1 MSIKKYKFVSPGIQ
15 YREIDN
21 SQVTDEADE
30 LGALVI
36 GRAPR
41 GPAMRPVEVSSFSE
55 FVEIFGNPVGGGA
68 TSDAWR
74 NKDQSAPMYG
84 MYAAEAYLKNSS
96 PLTYVRLLGEE
107 HPRKVAGGEAGWVT
121 RDNSGNPNLVG
132 STGGGA
138 YGLFVIPSASLATDS
153 SATGSLAAVWYCNT
167 GYVRLS
173 GAVSGDSDPAQVYSA
188 SVGMFFNSQ
197 ENQKTFTA
205 EIMNA
210 SDDVLEKIVFNFTPT
225 SDQFIRKVF
234 NTNPTLANNNL
245 TNDLKTYHLGET
257 FERHLNES
265 FYLNEAATSTNDAFG
280 VILPLKLSDTSQ
292 GIEQADMRMST
303 KNAKT
308 GWFFSQELTPI
319 VGSSLS
325 APVVNGFKHSN
336 MQDLFRFVTLD
347 TGEWVQSNLKISIED
362 IRASQNEFNAW
373 GSFNVVIRQVSDK
386 DSAIREVER
395 FNSVNLNPYSTKYI
409 GKVIGDTY
417 TVWDDDESRYREY
430 GNHPNQSKFI
440 RVEVNSDVDN
450 GTTNPS
456 LLPFG
461 VYGPPRFKSIVFR
474 SGSTPDSPSPYYGL
488 HVSSSEVPGAPGEV
502 QAGGNTGFVF
512 YPVNSDLVVT
522 FNFPTPYLRVS
533 SSDGD
538 LQSHKAAYFGYDN
551 GRSVANQVFDPSIQD
566 VVRAKPSGVDSY
578 VPGAYTEY
586 GYVFTLDDL
595 TQSGSAGSGTSIT
608 PDARWLSGSRALG
621 ISISAVSSSY
631 RAVLDAGFDK
641 FTTTFHGG
649 FDGLD
654 IQEAEP
660 FNNTRDLDE
669 TANEFNSYAYYSV
682 KKAID
687 SVSDPEVVEHN
698 IMAVPGIVNTSL
710 NDYMVR
716 VAENRADTMA
726 IIDLPSAY
734 TPRQDFGKTD
744 VRFTPSQTIAEFRAR
759 GLNSNYAAAYYPWVQ
774 IRDTIN
780 DQVLWAP
787 PSIVGLGVISRTQE
801 TTEPWFAPA
810 GFNRGGL
817 TDGHAG
823 IPVTNIREKLTKK
836 DRDNLYE
843 ANINPIASFPAQ
855 GIVVFGQKTLQL
867 TPSALDRIN
876 VRRLLLFVKRG
887 ISQIANSILFDQNI
901 ETTWSR
907 FRAKADRFLA
917 SVKTRLGLED
927 YRFVLDS
934 STTTPDLQDR
944 NVLYAQ
950 VFLKPAKAIEFIAVD
965 FNITNSGASFID

>member
-1 MSIKKYKFVSPGIQ
+1 MSVKKFKFVSPGVQ
-15 YREIDN
+15 VKEIDN
-21 SQVTDEADE
+21 SQVSAEADDI
-30 LGALVI
+30 GALVI

-41 GPAMRPVEVSSFSE
+41 GPGMRPVQVSSFSE
-55 FVEIFGNPVGGGA
+55 FIEIFGNPVAGGA
-68 TSDAWR
+68 AGDGWR
-74 NKDQSAPMYG
+74 DKDQSAPMYG

-96 PLTYVRLLGEE
+96 PLTYVRLLGEQ
-107 HPRKVAGGEAGWVT
+107 HPRKVAGGEAGWMT
-121 RDNSGNPNLVG
+121 RDNSGNANLVG

-138 YGLFVIPSASLATDS
+138 YGLFIVPSSSFTEAN

-173 GAVSGDSDPAQVYSA
+173 GAISGKSDPEQLYSA

-197 ENQKTFTA
+197 ANQKAFTA
-205 EIMNA
+205 EIMDA
-210 SDDVLEKIVFNFTPT
+210 TDGVLEKVTFNFTPT

-234 NTNPTLANNNL
+234 NTNPTLTNTNL

-257 FERHLNES
+257 FERHVNEE
-265 FYLNEAATSTNDAFG
+265 FYVDEVAASTNDAFG
-280 VILPLKLSDTSQ
+280 VILPLKLSDTAQ
-292 GIEQADMRMST
+292 GIEQADMRMGT
-303 KNAKT
+303 QNAKT

-319 VGSSLS
+319 TGSTLDSPL
-325 APVVNGFKHSN
+325 VNNYAHSS
-336 MQDLFRFVTLD
+336 MQNLFRFVTLD

-362 IRASQNEFNAW
+362 IRASQNDFNSW
-373 GSFNVVIRQVSDK
+373 GTFNVVVRDIRDK
-386 DSAIREVER
+386 DSAVREVER
-395 FNSVNLNPYSTKYI
+395 FNAVNLNPNSTKYI

-417 TVWDDDESRYREY
+417 TTWDDDEDRYREY

-440 RVEVNSDVDN
+440 RVEMNVDVDN

-461 VYGPPRFKSIVFR
+461 VYGPPRFKSITFR
-474 SGSTPDSPSPYYGL
+474 SGSGPENTDAYYAL
-488 HVSSSEVPGAPGEV
+488 PVSSSEVPGQPTEVSQGSDGE
-502 QAGGNTGFVF
+502 FMWF
-512 YPVNSDLVVT
+512 PVSSSVVWT
-522 FNFPTPYLRVS
+522 FKFPTTYLRVS

-538 LQSHKAAYFGYDN
+538 LQSHKSAYFGYDN
-551 GRSVANQVFDPSIQD
+551 GRSKTNEVFDASVKD
-566 VVRAKPSGVDSY
+566 VVRAKPVGVDSY
-578 VPGAYTEY
+578 AASTYTEY
-586 GYVFTLDDL
+586 GYVFTLDDV
-595 TQSGSAGSGTSIT
+595 TQSGSSGGESIA
-608 PDARWLSGSRALG
+608 PDARYLSGSRAAG
-621 ISISAVSSSY
+621 TSITAVSASY

-660 FNNTRDLDE
+660 FNNTRDLAS
-669 TANEFNSYAYYSV
+669 TATELNSYAYYSV
-682 KKAID
+682 KRALD
-687 SVSDPEVVEHN
+687 CVSDPEVVEHN
-698 IMAVPGIVNTSL
+698 IMAMPGIVNTSL
-710 NDYMVR
+710 NDYMIR
-716 VAENRADTMA
+716 VAEDRGDTMA
-726 IIDLPSAY
+726 VIDLPSAY
-734 TPRQDFGKTD
+734 TPRQDNGKAD
-744 VRFTPSQTIAEFRAR
+744 VRFTPAQTISAFRTR
-759 GLNSNYAAAYYPWVQ
+759 GLNSSYAATYYPWVQ

-787 PSIVGLGVISRTQE
+787 PSIVGLGVISRTQQ
-801 TTEPWFAPA
+801 TAEPWFAPS

-823 IPVTNIREKLTKK
+823 IPVTNIREKLTSKE
-836 DRDNLYE
+836 RDNLYE
-843 ANINPIASFPAQ
+843 ANINPIASFPSQ

-887 ISQIANSILFDQNI
+887 ISQIANSILFDQNV

-907 FRAKADRFLA
+907 FRAKADRFL
-917 SVKTRLGLED
+917 SGVKTRLGLED
-927 YRFVLDS
+927 FKFVLDK

-944 NVLYAQ
+944 NILYAQ